1 MSKPKICVTPLIRR
15 TLEEI
20 IEKANKRIIN
30 ISETDRA
37 YALAMLDRLAEFA
50 SENAID
56 PKNEASDSLA
66 SSEAW
71 LDQQWQSIKDEC
83 FDRMRKI
90 ATGDEF
96 KESDFG
102 MVRKVFSVVCV
113 DLMVDMR
120 SQLIDRT
127 IR

>member
-1 MSKPKICVTPLIRR
+1 
-15 TLEEI
+15 
-20 IEKANKRIIN
+20 
-30 ISETDRA
+30 
-37 YALAMLDRLAEFA
+37 MLDRLAEFA
-50 SENAID
+50 SENAVD

-71 LDQQWQSIKDEC
+71 LDQQWQLIKDEC

-90 ATGDEF
+90 AIGGEF
-96 KESDFG
+96 KEADFA
-102 MVRKVFSVVCV
+102 MVRKVFSVLCV

-120 SQLIDRT
+120 SQLVDRW